1 MDPMTRFV
9 SLLAPEQRS
18 LFTSLNTPYEIQSYL
33 DSIPYSAESTDRCP
47 LEVLRDGKGHCLDGA
62 LLAAA
67 ALRRLGD
74 PPLVVD
80 LLPENDDDHV
90 LTIFKRHGHYGALAK
105 SNYAGLRYREPV
117 YRTLRELIMTYF
129 DVFYNTK
136 GEKTLRGYTAM
147 LNLKSLDR
155 LEWLWRSDG
164 IDQIVQRMEKQRKHW
179 ILTPE
184 MRASLSP
191 VDPRSYEAG
200 LIQSDPAG
208 LYQPQ

>member
-1 MDPMTRFV
+1 
-9 SLLAPEQRS
+9 
-18 LFTSLNTPYEIQSYL
+18 
-33 DSIPYSAESTDRCP
+33 
-47 LEVLRDGKGHCLDGA
+47 
-62 LLAAA
+62 
-67 ALRRLGD
+67 
-74 PPLVVD
+74 
-80 LLPENDDDHV
+80 
-90 LTIFKRHGHYGALAK
+90 
-105 SNYAGLRYREPV
+105 
-117 YRTLRELIMTYF
+117 MTYF

-184 MRASLSP
+184 MRAGLSP

-208 LYQPQ
+208 LYQPH